1 MKKWALAVFF
11 GFILSLAVQTSGGA
25 SLLYEFAG
33 TGSEGLRPWDS
44 LIMNGSTLY
53 GMTENGGNHYCGI
66 IFKIES
72 NGTGFSVLHSF
83 ALDPQ
88 RLHSLRHD
96 PARRSQRPGRHLQNR
111 NRRQRILS
119 PALVHGGNRR
129 WQLSKGLLDPQ
140 RLHSL
145 RHGLWG
151 RGQ

>member
-83 ALDPQ
+83 AGKPTGGSYPKG
-88 RLHSLRHD
+88 SL
-96 PARRSQRPGRHLQNR
+96 
-111 NRRQRILS
+111 ILS
-119 PALVHGGNRR
+119 GSTLYGMTQQGGAND
-129 WQLSKGLLDPQ
+129 LGVIFKIETDGSAFSLLLLDPQ